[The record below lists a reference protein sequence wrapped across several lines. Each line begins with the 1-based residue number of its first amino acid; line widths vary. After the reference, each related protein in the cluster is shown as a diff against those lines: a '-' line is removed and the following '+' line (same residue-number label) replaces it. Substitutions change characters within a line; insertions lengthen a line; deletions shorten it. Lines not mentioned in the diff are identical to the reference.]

1 MIGIILYLAI
11 IVLIFVSLWK
21 AFEKAGRQGWEGI
34 VPFYNI
40 YVMLVLCDKPAW
52 WIVLLFV
59 PIANIVILIILYME
73 FAKRFGKDAGFG
85 IGLAFLGFI
94 FWPIL
99 AFGDATW
106 QGGSQS
112 KSMGDVLD
120 SGDLGSDG

>member
-21 AFEKAGRQGWEGI
+21 TFEKAGRQGWEGI
-34 VPFYNI
+34 IPIYNI
-40 YVMLVLCDKPAW
+40 YVMLVLCEKPPW
-52 WIVLLFV
+52 WLVLLLI
-59 PIANIVILIILYME
+59 PIANIVILIIVYME

-106 QGGSQS
+106 QGAPQS
-112 KSMGDVLD
+112 NNMGDVLD